1 MGLKRIRLCMARVE
15 ALSLVTAKKLCG
27 AYNETE
33 EMTLKQKGV
42 EPSFQVLFNFEG
54 FWWVCIGLQ

>member
-1 MGLKRIRLCMARVE
+1 MARVE